1 MKKLP
6 LITLIAALATAP
18 LFLLQMAVLTVRVLS
33 LIIQRKPIKMG
44 ALLALIA
51 EKQPSQ
57 KH

>member
-18 LFLLQMAVLTVRVLS
+18 VFAANGGFDGPVLS